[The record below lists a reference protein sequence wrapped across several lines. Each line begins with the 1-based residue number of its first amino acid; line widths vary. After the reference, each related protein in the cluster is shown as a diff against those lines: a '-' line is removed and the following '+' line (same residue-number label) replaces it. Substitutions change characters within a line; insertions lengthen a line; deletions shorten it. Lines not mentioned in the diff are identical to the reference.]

1 MSVCYEDAICTLSDS
16 CSICLLTWMG
26 VTWTILT
33 ETSSVCH
40 TVVTGEEFI
49 CMMAKQNLHISLNII
64 IPDHR
69 EASEVTDLLL
79 KSCAWSKVSQRH
91 HQSSYWWTYLKWWPS
106 QLAVNWL
113 DSELKPILLWFQ
125 QKQVDMG
132 HRLSGQLTNSWNN
145 DQMLLIDYSNIA
157 ITAYGQFNLQIS
169 NNLLTINI

>member
-26 VTWTILT
+26 VTW
-33 ETSSVCH
+33 
-40 TVVTGEEFI
+40 
-49 CMMAKQNLHISLNII
+49 
-64 IPDHR
+64 R

-113 DSELKPILLWFQ
+113 DSELKPILCVFQ
-125 QKQVDMG
+125 QKQVDMDHG
-132 HRLSGQLTNSWNN
+132 LAGQLNNSCTN
-145 DQMLLIDYSNIA
+145 DQWWWIDYSNVA
-157 ITAYGQFNLQIS
+157 ITAYDQLNLQYIKLTVNYSYIS
-169 NNLLTINI
+169 YLWCLCLRTVQHNQL